1 MDDQKGKLPMFFLRR
16 SLFFFDINDLS
27 MYDMLP
33 LGTLSL
39 PVDKWLLTVLT

>member
-1 MDDQKGKLPMFFLRR
+1 MDDQKAKLPMFFLRR
-16 SLFFFDINDLS
+16 FLFFFGINDLS
-27 MYDMLP
+27 MYDMLS